1 MGSDCHAPIHMV
13 DPRQRTQIFGDPS
26 FFKSFPSCKYSSLS
40 PIVSSLACWW
50 HAEIQATLET
60 AEYLHW
66 QLQVSGGYSQGG
78 AEGA

>member
-1 MGSDCHAPIHMV
+1 MGSDCHAPILMV

-50 HAEIQATLET
+50 HAEIQAIL
-60 AEYLHW
+60 W
-66 QLQVSGGYSQGG
+66 RLQNIYTGSFKFQGGSQGG